1 MPSRTDNVFQR
12 GTFPDGT
19 FVAGNYPETSRT
31 WSNTPNF
38 RALRAA
44 GTPLPDQA
52 MSYSYF
58 KRMPSSCVQTMLWPG
73 PPPFTSSISWTGPA
87 HVPTAYV
94 TPSSLITSL
103 ENQVK
108 FDLISRAKGHQFN
121 APIFAAEAK
130 KTSTMVYERAVHL
143 TEMVRNLRR
152 GRLDRFI
159 EAMHDSVSK
168 PSRRKAASWR
178 DRLKTDP
185 TNAASNVWLEATYG
199 WVPFISE
206 VQAATNTLMDVVD
219 KPVNRVATVT
229 AGRTSAGSIEGGEGV
244 LYAFASGYYRIF
256 AKPIGLYRVSAR
268 GSWRFSPGSK
278 DLPGKFGLLNP
289 LEVAWELVPF
299 SFVADWFLPI
309 GDYLSA
315 LDAPYRFTHVGGS
328 VGLKIEEDI
337 TYVPTRWTPTV
348 TQSVRMYNQSRSVR
362 VSRTPLTGAPVPAL
376 TSLSWSPQLGVSRV
390 ISSISLLRQQLNRL
404 AR

>member
-1 MPSRTDNVFQR
+1 MPTRTNYVTQR
-12 GTFPDGT
+12 ASFPDGRVT
-19 FVAGNYPETSRT
+19 ISRYPETVRT
-31 WSNTPNF
+31 WNNTPNF

-52 MSYSYF
+52 LSLSRF
-58 KRMPSSCVQTMLWPG
+58 EKMPSSCVITQPVAG
-73 PPPFTSSISWTGPA
+73 PPPSTVNIVWSGSA
-87 HVPTAYV
+87 HVPTAYI

-199 WVPFISE
+199 WVPFISD

-219 KPVNRVATVT
+219 KPANRVARVT
-229 AGRTSAGSIEGGEGV
+229 SGRTSSGSLEGGEGV
-244 LYAFASGYYRIF
+244 LYAYQSGYYRVF

-268 GSWRFSPGSK
+268 GIWKFSPGSK

-328 VGLKIEEDI
+328 VGVKIEEDI
-337 TYVPTRWTPTV
+337 TYIPTRWTPAGT
-348 TQSVRMYNQSRSVR
+348 SLKMYNQSHSVR
-362 VSRTPLTGAPVPAL
+362 VSRTPLSSVPVPAL
-376 TSLSWSPQLGVSRV
+376 SSLSWAPELGVSRM